1 MTNTVAKLFING
13 GSQAVRLPKAFRF
26 EGASEVLLQRDGERV
41 IMTPRKRAPIERM
54 LNVIG
59 KFEDFPAREQPPV
72 QTSVAAFDHA
82 LHA

>member
-1 MTNTVAKLFING
+1 MTDTVAKLFING

-26 EGASEVLLQRDGERV
+26 EGASEVLLQKDGDRV
-41 IMTPRKRAPIERM
+41 IMTPRKLAPIERM

-72 QTSVAAFDHA
+72 PDKRGSF
-82 LHA
+82 

>member
-1 MTNTVAKLFING
+1 MTDTVAKLFING

-26 EGASEVLLQRDGERV
+26 EGASEVLLQRDGDRV
-41 IMTPRKRAPIERM
+41 IMTPRKLAPIERM

-72 QTSVAAFDHA
+72 PDKRGSF
-82 LHA
+82 

>member
-1 MTNTVAKLFING
+1 MTDTVAKLFING

-41 IMTPRKRAPIERM
+41 IMTPRKLAPIERL

-59 KFEDFPAREQPPV
+59 KFEDFPVREQPPV
-72 QTSVAAFDHA
+72 SDKRGSF
-82 LHA
+82 

>member
-1 MTNTVAKLFING
+1 MTDTVAKLFING

-41 IMTPRKRAPIERM
+41 IMSPRKLAPIERM

-59 KFEDFPAREQPPV
+59 KFEGFPAREQPPLEHRV
-72 QTSVAAFDHA
+72 HRD
-82 LHA
+82 

>member
-1 MTNTVAKLFING
+1 MTDTVAKLFING

-41 IMTPRKRAPIERM
+41 IITPRKLAPIERM

-72 QTSVAAFDHA
+72 PDKRGSF
-82 LHA
+82 

>member
-1 MTNTVAKLFING
+1 MTDAVAKLFING

-41 IMTPRKRAPIERM
+41 IMTPRKLAPIERL

-59 KFEDFPAREQPPV
+59 KFEGFPARQQPPAPDKRG
-72 QTSVAAFDHA
+72 SF
-82 LHA
+82 